1 MSKIR
6 ITAVQYQMRPITVFD
21 QFADQVSS
29 YVRAA
34 RDWDSQ
40 FVILPEMFTLQ
51 LLSFFPRND
60 PQTTIRLL
68 HQFTERYISLF
79 QGLAKETG
87 LYIVAG
93 THMVKAENDLM
104 YNMSYLFHPDGHY
117 DEQPKVHLTP
127 YEKSAWYVQGGE
139 EFKVFDTAY
148 GKVAILICYDIE
160 FPEAA
165 RIVSDLG
172 AKIIFC
178 PSCTD
183 DEHGFHRVRFS
194 CHARAIENQV
204 YVIHTGTIGWLP
216 NVQYMEGNYGEAA
229 IIAPSDTSFPPQ
241 GIIAKGQA
249 NIESIVTG
257 DIDLELLKDLPEKGS
272 VRTMQ
277 DRRPE
282 IYKKYI
288 QY

>member
-1 MSKIR
+1 MTRIR
-6 ITAVQYQMRPITVFD
+6 IAAVQHLMKPISVFD
-21 QFADQVSS
+21 QFADQVTS

-34 RDWDSQ
+34 KDWDSH
-40 FVILPEMFTLQ
+40 FVLLPEMFTLQ

-60 PQTTIRLL
+60 AQTTIRLL
-68 HQFTERYISLF
+68 HEFTERYEQLF
-79 QGLAKETG
+79 QHLAKDHD
-87 LYIVAG
+87 IHIIAG
-93 THMVKAENDLM
+93 THMVKGEDDKM
-104 YNMSYLFHPDGHY
+104 YNMSYLFYPDGTFKK
-117 DEQPKVHLTP
+117 QPKVHLTP
-127 YEKSAWYVQGGE
+127 YEKSAWLVHGGNE
-139 EFKVFDTAY
+139 LQVFDTAF

-165 RIVSDLG
+165 RIVSDMG

-194 CHARAIENQV
+194 CHARAVENQV

-229 IIAPSDTSFPPQ
+229 IIAPSDVMFPPR
-241 GIIAKGQA
+241 GIIAQGQA
-249 NIESIVTG
+249 NIESIVVG
-257 DIDLELLKDLPEKGS
+257 DVDLSLLEQLPEHGS

-282 IYKKYI
+282 IYRKYLK
-288 QY
+288 Y